1 MDSAA
6 LRFLLLLPAPKY
18 EHYSRFSFWFPELFF
33 TSSSPGS
40 STIPATPTLPLKS
53 VPNLIFS
60 CHPSSSSISS
70 STVNSSWMSH
80 FYFKPRMFKVKHIT
94 SPTDQLPAPLG
105 HSCLWQQCP
114 HCFLRGP
121 EVKLPFTHFSPS
133 SPIGSQLPGAN
144 KFSCRISLN
153 YPFHWNH
160 EMYWPPF
167 SKILHGPYPLEAD
180 KPIKKQTRNINKI
193 RYYRR

>member
-1 MDSAA
+1 MNITPDSVFDS
-6 LRFLLLLPAPKY
+6 L
-18 EHYSRFSFWFPELFF
+18 SFSLQVHPLEAQPF
-33 TSSSPGS
+33 
-40 STIPATPTLPLKS
+40 PATPALPLKS

-70 STVNSSWMSH
+70 STVHSSWMSH
-80 FYFKPRMFKVKHIT
+80 CYFKLRMFKVKHNF
-94 SPTDQLPAPLG
+94 SYRPAPPPLG

-144 KFSCRISLN
+144 KFSCRISLS
-153 YPFHWNH
+153 YSFHWNQKCIEPH
-160 EMYWPPF
+160 SP
-167 SKILHGPYPLEAD
+167 
-180 KPIKKQTRNINKI
+180 
-193 RYYRR
+193 RYCMAPTH